1 MKISLPP
8 LPMQFIVDVDVEA
21 VERLAGQEHDR
32 VLFALRSAAFLAGQW
47 IRGVWTRVAQGVDA
61 RRTGAYIRG
70 IQDNGIVRIVSSGEN
85 HAEEFEVVV
94 EVVNTA
100 PHASFVEEGHS
111 AFHLPSVINWGATGG
126 RIKRTKDG
134 VPYMH
139 IPFRHRAYADAAA
152 REEQGLTSATRRA
165 MMPEHIYHA
174 AKKLTFTQS
183 LGVGPIHSPSGQ
195 FIQADRYK
203 WGTRLD
209 RSGSTPRFIM
219 GGHGVGA
226 GGPGEPGYEEHRSAR
241 VVGRDA
247 NGNPLLNPAWQNSK
261 YHGMFRSGSRG
272 HSSYMT
278 IRTITADSKGWNI
291 PAQQGLFIAEKVA
304 RHAEGSEELRGII
317 EAAVGA
323 ALGVR

>member
-1 MKISLPP
+1 MKPP
-8 LPMQFIVDVDVEA
+8 VMQFMVDVNLEA
-21 VERLAGQEHDR
+21 LEGLAGMEGER
-32 VLFALRSAAFLAGQW
+32 VHAALRSAALMAGQW

-70 IQDNGIVRIVSSGEN
+70 IQDEGIVRIVSSGEN

-100 PHASFVEEGHS
+100 PHASLVEEGHG
-111 AFHLPSVINWGATGG
+111 AFHLPSVIDWGATNG
-126 RIKRTKDG
+126 RVKRTAGGK
-134 VPYMH
+134 PYIH

-165 MMPEHIYHA
+165 MMPEHIYA
-174 AKKLTFTQS
+174 SAKRLTFTQS
-183 LGVGPIHSPSGQ
+183 LGVGPIHSSSGQ

-203 WGTRLD
+203 WGRRLD
-209 RSGSTPRFIM
+209 RSGTTPQFIM
-219 GGHGVGA
+219 GGPGVGA

-247 NGNPLLNPAWQNSK
+247 NGNPLLNPAWQSSK
-261 YHGMFRSGSRG
+261 FHGMFRSGSRG
-272 HSSYMT
+272 HASYMT
-278 IRTITADSKGWNI
+278 IRTVTPDSKGWNI
-291 PAQQGLFIAEKVA
+291 PAQHGLFIAEKVA
-304 RHAEGSEELRGII
+304 RHAEGSEDLRGII